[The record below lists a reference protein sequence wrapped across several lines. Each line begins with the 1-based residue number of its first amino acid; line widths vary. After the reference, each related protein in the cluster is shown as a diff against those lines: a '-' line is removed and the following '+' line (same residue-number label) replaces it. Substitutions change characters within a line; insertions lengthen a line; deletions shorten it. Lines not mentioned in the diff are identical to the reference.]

1 MCGIHAVLTPP
12 GIVHTISP
20 DLTRCLCNRGPD
32 YLGQVERRVTS
43 TSCSSSSN
51 SVSSLSSLDSCWT
64 LKLTSTVL
72 ALRGDHVAKQP
83 LTTSYPDADTDKTG
97 SVLCWNGEAWRI
109 NGEPVKGNDGEEIW
123 RLLREAEASASATV
137 AAAAASEE
145 EEEEEKKEKKILDV
159 FRVIEGPFAFVYWYE
174 AGRKVIFGRD
184 RLGRRS
190 LMAKRDERT
199 GEVVLSSVA
208 EGFNGGSDNTNGS
221 NGWKEVEADGIY
233 VLDLGLLPLSGE
245 DATPAALDPVRRD
258 WIEGVDP
265 AEFVSSIGRF
275 NKSLPPASSYAPL
288 SATSPSV
295 LALKQQLI
303 DSLSLRVLNIPR
315 PPNADRVAHDTRVA
329 VLFSGGLDCTVLARL
344 AHEVMDPEQGIDLL
358 NVAFENP
365 RVVAQLRKDHA
376 KNKNKKKNSGND
388 NGNDEVDGDNIDID
402 FYEACPDRITGRK
415 SFAELQRVCRGRAFR
430 FVAVNVPY
438 TETLSHRQQVISLIY
453 PHNTEMDLSI
463 GYALYFAA
471 RAQGACTHLDGCVE
485 EEYSSPARVLLSGLG
500 ADELFGGYSRH
511 PSAYERAGYA
521 GLVDE
526 LLLDVGRLGK
536 RNLGRDDRAMSH
548 WSKEVRFPFL
558 DERLVRWA
566 MNTPAWEKCDFENE
580 GGEIEAGKR
589 VLRLLALELGM
600 EGVAKEKKR
609 AIQFG
614 ARTAKME
621 SGRVKGTTLIS

>member
-1 MCGIHAVLTPP
+1 MCGIHAVLIPP
-12 GIVHTISP
+12 GVTHIVSSG
-20 DLTRCLCNRGPD
+20 LTRCLCNRGPD

-43 TSCSSSSN
+43 STTN
-51 SVSSLSSLDSCWT
+51 DLTDCWT
-64 LKLTSTVL
+64 MKLTSTVL
-72 ALRGDHVAKQP
+72 ALRGDHIVKQP
-83 LTTSYPDADTDKTG
+83 LSDPDADTG

-109 NGEPVKGNDGEEIW
+109 NGEPVSGNDGEEIW
-123 RLLREAEASASATV
+123 RMLRGVEASASVTTTPI
-137 AAAAASEE
+137 SMEE
-145 EEEEEKKEKKILDV
+145 ETEEHILDV
-159 FRVIEGPFAFVYWYE
+159 FRALEGPFAFVYWHE
-174 AGRKVIFGRD
+174 ASRKVFFGRD

-190 LMAKRDERT
+190 LMMKRDERT

-208 EGFNGGSDNTNGS
+208 DGLNGGDTNA

-233 VLDLGLLPLSGE
+233 VLDLGMLPLSGE
-245 DATPAALDPVRRD
+245 GVTSAVLQPVRRD
-258 WIEGVDP
+258 WIKGVDP
-265 AEFVSSIGRF
+265 TEIVSSIGRF
-275 NKSLPPASSYAPL
+275 NKSLPPASGYAPL

-295 LALKQQLI
+295 AALKQQLI
-303 DSLSLRVLNIPR
+303 DSLSLRVLNIPQ

-344 AHEVMDPEQGIDLL
+344 AHEVMDPERGIDLL

-376 KNKNKKKNSGND
+376 KNNGGN
-388 NGNDEVDGDNIDID
+388 GEVNVDSVD
-402 FYEACPDRITGRK
+402 FYEACPDRVTGRK
-415 SFAELQRVCRGRAFR
+415 SFAELQRVCPGRAFR

-471 RAQGACTHLDGCVE
+471 RGQGACTHLDGRVE
-485 EEYSSPARVLLSGLG
+485 EEYTSPARVLLSGLG

-548 WSKEVRFPFL
+548 WSKEVRFPYL
-558 DERLVRWA
+558 DERLVKWA
-566 MNTPAWEKCDFENE
+566 MDTPAWEKCDFENE
-580 GGEIEAGKR
+580 GGEVEPGKR
-589 VLRLLALELGM
+589 VLRLLALELSM